1 MLQNFRTDSSATQDT
16 MLPESRSPI
25 EPLLEGLSFIRRHLA
40 IMILA
45 CLATVSAALLYL
57 AIAVP
62 TYTATAKLVVDAKAT
77 PGDTASASTMVE
89 GQIAVIKS
97 EGLARTVIRKL
108 GLAEDPE
115 FARGGLRSTIKST
128 FRMLGLSKPD
138 TESSVMRRALES
150 FDRKLS
156 AKRVGTTYIVEIA
169 FDSVDPERAAQI
181 LNTVAEMHIAAQMD
195 AKIKSSL
202 RSEKWVRDQIKELSS
217 QASAAQNALA
227 NYRKN
232 KSNSADPAEPA
243 DPGTPP
249 SQLTAKTQADLSELE
264 ATAESTA
271 KAYDNFLRVLRYME
285 AQQQSSPT
293 LQVYLLI
300 EAAPPMDAS
309 SPKAAIVLG
318 ISIVGGVLLGV
329 AIGMLRDLS
338 DRGFLRTSG
347 DGTVPVVVLQQ
358 GEGALAKQ
366 NYTPAALS
374 TLRRQNPR
382 EEPGGVAEH
391 GGIRRGLDA

>member
-1 MLQNFRTDSSATQDT
+1 MLQNFRTDSSANQDT

-25 EPLLEGLSFIRRHLA
+25 EPLLEGFSFIRRHLA
-40 IMILA
+40 LMFLA

-108 GLAEDPE
+108 GLADDPE

-138 TESSVMRRALES
+138 TESSAMRRALES

-243 DPGTPP
+243 DPGTSP
-249 SQLTAKTQADLSELE
+249 SQLTAKTQGDLSELE

>member
-1 MLQNFRTDSSATQDT
+1 MLQNFRTDSSANQDT
-16 MLPESRSPI
+16 MPPESRSPI
-25 EPLLEGLSFIRRHLA
+25 EPLLEGFAFIRRHLA
-40 IMILA
+40 IMLLA

-97 EGLARTVIRKL
+97 EGLARAVIRKL

-128 FRMLGLSKPD
+128 FRMLGLGKPD

-249 SQLTAKTQADLSELE
+249 SQLTAKTQGDLSELE

-293 LQVYLLI
+293 LQVHLLI

-347 DGTVPVVVLQQ
+347 DGTMPVVVLQQ
-358 GEGALAKQ
+358 GEAALAKQ